1 MAKKG
6 VQLLPPV
13 ISAQQMI
20 DIYKILAKVNLQI
33 GTMKSDFSHSIV
45 ASPLV
50 SIFSLNESVQS
61 TKIEGTQVTF
71 LEMIEPSN
79 RKGWEQQEVLNYK
92 KALDLGVD
100 LIKGGMPFSTRL
112 IQKLHKVLMTNARG
126 TSSAGGEYR
135 KIQNF
140 IGPDNNIEH
149 AIYIPVTAAEIP
161 QYMENLEYFM
171 NGEVHSSFKKYNGSE
186 GVVLDEKIEPLIKIA
201 IMHAQFESIHPFC
214 DGNGRLGRILIALM
228 AMSYD
233 LVDFPVFL
241 VSEELE
247 KERAR
252 YYALLNGIRGDNP
265 DWYLWIKF
273 FLECCERMASKL
285 IDKMKNAEQLA
296 KEGLSKCRLDTEK
309 KVWMYTFQK
318 PYCKVSDFDSSIGS
332 TITVRKAL
340 NSLSDKGLLFVD
352 KEVKRNRI
360 YRNYDLLRIL
370 QN

>member
-1 MAKKG
+1 
-6 VQLLPPV
+6 
-13 ISAQQMI
+13 
-20 DIYKILAKVNLQI
+20 
-33 GTMKSDFSHSIV
+33 MKSDFSHSIV

-100 LIKGGMPFSTRL
+100 LIKSGMPFSTRL
-112 IQKLHKVLMTNARG
+112 IQNLHKVLMTNARG

-149 AIYIPVTAAEIP
+149 AVYIPVSAAEIP
-161 QYMENLEYFM
+161 QYMANLEYFM

-186 GVVLDEKIEPLIKIA
+186 GVVLDEKIESLIKIA
-201 IMHAQFESIHPFC
+201 IMHAQFESVHPFL

-273 FLECCERMASKL
+273 FLECCERMTSKL
-285 IDKMKNAEQLA
+285 IEKMKNTEQLA
-296 KEGLSKCRLDTEK
+296 KECLSKCRLDTEK
-309 KVWMYTFQK
+309 KYGCTLFKNLIAKFQ
-318 PYCKVSDFDSSIGS
+318 IL
-332 TITVRKAL
+332 TH
-340 NSLSDKGLLFVD
+340 LSVQQLQF
-352 KEVKRNRI
+352 VKR
-360 YRNYDLLRIL
+360 
-370 QN
+370 